1 MSGISYLS
9 REQEM
14 EAMASL
20 NSTFDS
26 EWADI
31 SKLNDVKDIPLG
43 SMADILFTERMKN
56 KFSEWRDGLFQ
67 EQNQSDRIQGMPKGS
82 KEQFQVIFF
91 KAHPALKLN
100 GFTSRQYKMIQLVM
114 LLYFVS
120 SVDRFIFLS
129 IFSYYILISSSIHFL
144 CLKTL

>member
-14 EAMASL
+14 EAMKSL

-26 EWADI
+26 DRSDI
-31 SKLNDVKDIPLG
+31 SKLSDVKDIPLA
-43 SMADILFTERMKN
+43 SMADILFTERMKS

-67 EQNQSDRIQGMPKGS
+67 EKNQSDQIQGMPKDS
-82 KEQFQVIFF
+82 KEQFHVIFF
-91 KAHPALKLN
+91 KTHPALKLN
-100 GFTSRQYKMIQLVM
+100 GFTSRQYKLIQLVM

-120 SVDRFIFLS
+120 FVDRFIFCLS
-129 IFSYYILISSSIHFL
+129 SHIIF
-144 CLKTL
+144 